1 MSNHVSIE
9 GRLGQDPELRWTS
22 AGKPVLNGSVADT
35 PRRFNRDTN
44 AWEDAGETLW
54 LRFSLW
60 GPKAEAAAEVLRK
73 GDLVTATGRL
83 KQRSF
88 EQDGQRRTVVEMDA
102 DSVGKVATASANGGQ
117 QQPGGFG
124 GQPQVD
130 PWATGGNT
138 GGQQSGGWDSPAGG
152 SNPIPF

>member
-1 MSNHVSIE
+1 M
-9 GRLGQDPELRWTS
+9 
-22 AGKPVLNGSVADT
+22 GSEMCIRDS
-35 PRRFNRDTN
+35 NRDTN
-44 AWEDAGETLW
+44 VWEDAGEALW

-73 GDLVTATGRL
+73 GDLVTVTGRL

-102 DSVGKVATASANGGQ
+102 DSVGKVATASANGGGQ
-117 QQPGGFG
+117 QSGGWGSPQSG
-124 GQPQVD
+124 GQSQSA

-138 GGQQSGGWDSPAGG
+138 GQQSGGWDSAAEANGTV
-152 SNPIPF
+152 PF